1 MDTISPTIVSKP
13 DERVEAFIARLLA
26 MTTTGPIAGSYNGKY
41 IVVRPGEDVDQIIA
55 KYFSSSPVS
64 C

>member
-1 MDTISPTIVSKP
+1 MDTSSSTIVSKQG
-13 DERVEAFIARLLA
+13 ESIEVFIARLLA
-26 MTTTGPIAGSYNGKY
+26 MTTTDPIAGSYNGKY

-55 KYFSSSPVS
+55 KYFSSSPVL